1 MKASINSL
9 ACPRRSWKPRGLS
22 FENCYKC
29 SQTAQWDRLVKQ
41 SAGGGRKSRVICKL
55 RSGILSNPIF
65 STENIRSKYWSSIKA
80 VIKTLLQN
88 KFAKRQ
94 ISIRYIFSR
103 NHHLE
108 PLGANFGIIFKY
120 YFTSYE
126 HIQFKNTYLDKIFT
140 EYDALYVG
148 TYTLLSNLMFQ
159 YSPAISLSWRWRQQ
173 ILTKPS
179 QLSPKLQG
187 VSFKKSVIL
196 KVFRL

>member
-1 MKASINSL
+1 
-9 ACPRRSWKPRGLS
+9 
-22 FENCYKC
+22 
-29 SQTAQWDRLVKQ
+29 
-41 SAGGGRKSRVICKL
+41 
-55 RSGILSNPIF
+55 
-65 STENIRSKYWSSIKA
+65 

-103 NHHLE
+103 HHHLD
-108 PLGANFGIIFKY
+108 PLSANFGIIFKY

-126 HIQFKNTYLDKIFT
+126 HIQFNSTYLDKIFT